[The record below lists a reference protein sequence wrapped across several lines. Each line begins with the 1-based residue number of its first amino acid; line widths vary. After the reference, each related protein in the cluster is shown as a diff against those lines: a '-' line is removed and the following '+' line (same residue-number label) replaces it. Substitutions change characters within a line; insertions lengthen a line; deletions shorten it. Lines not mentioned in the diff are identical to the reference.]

1 MEKWLPKEDKLLKK
15 KYPDSTPNELLKIF
29 KGRTISSI
37 NRRSDRL
44 NLYKSKDY
52 LENKKN
58 SSLKINKEVK
68 EMKENPLRN
77 YVGKDKMRGQPVRLN
92 VQKLKADKTDYHHGR
107 YASIIFW
114 GDIHYGSRECDRQKA
129 KAMLD
134 YCLENKT
141 YIFLMGDL
149 LEAATRSS
157 VGAGVYKQIAQP
169 QEQLETMIE
178 WLRPLAEKKLILGA
192 LMGNH
197 EFRIEKDTGINVMKV
212 LCAMLKIPYL
222 GSACWNLWRVNGQS
236 YKIYTLHGSTGSRF
250 LHTKLKA
257 ITDISH
263 SFNANLIVM
272 GHVHELDD
280 AAQIVQDIN
289 KSARTVTEKKKIL
302 VITGHYLKYDRSYA
316 QEKGYPIGKM
326 GSPKV
331 KLYGDR
337 YDIHV
342 SI

>member
-1 MEKWLPKEDKLLKK
+1 MEELKK
-15 KYPDSTPNELLKIF
+15 LFPARSYDSIL
-29 KGRTISSI
+29 
-37 NRRSDRL
+37 RRSDRL
-44 NLYKSKDY
+44 ALKK
-52 LENKKN
+52 NKTWKRKINN
-58 SSLKINKEVK
+58 SSLKIKEVN
-68 EMKENPLRN
+68 EMKENPLRD
-77 YVGKDKMRGQPVRLN
+77 YIGKDRLKRKPVRLN
-92 VQKLKADKTDYHHGR
+92 VQNLKANKEDYHHGK
-107 YASIIFW
+107 YASVIFW
-114 GDIHYGSRECDRQKA
+114 GDVHYGSRECDRQKA

-134 YCLENKT
+134 YCLENKC

-157 VGAGVYKQIAQP
+157 VGAGVYQQIMNP
-169 QEQLETMIE
+169 QEQLETMVE
-178 WLRPLAEKKLILGA
+178 WLTPLAEKNLILGA
-192 LMGNH
+192 LIGNH
-197 EFRIEKDTGINVMKV
+197 EFRIEKDTSINVMKV
-212 LCAMLKIPYL
+212 LCSMLKIPYL

-236 YKIYTLHGSTGSRF
+236 YKIYTLHGSTGSKF

-263 SFNANLIVM
+263 SFNANLIAM

-280 AAQIVQDIN
+280 AAQIVQDVN
-289 KSARTVTEKKKIL
+289 KSARTVTEKKKML

-316 QEKGYPIGKM
+316 QTKGYPIGKM

-337 YDIHV
+337 YDIHI